1 VRWVRERLHGW
12 LVAGQERAPASAFA
26 LRANSAHARSDS
38 LRWLIGD
45 AVRRSSRREALL
57 AAALAVASV
66 ELLRVLVPVGVD
78 TAAQVYQ
85 TLHWLHGGFQFW
97 DNYWYDGRYSFVDYS
112 LLYYPIAAFLGQLP
126 AVLATLAASG
136 YLFARLVAGRFGVSS
151 PWPVRAFA
159 VSAAIGV
166 WISGEYPFALGMA
179 LGLLA
184 LHLHRH
190 RRLPLAALA
199 ALGALLASPLAFL
212 LLLLSYVGIAL
223 GAGSLRKLMRVD
235 IILGLAI
242 CGALGVALQLAF
254 PIGGNFHFSF
264 WALFQVLAMSA
275 VAYAASI
282 RLSGVGI
289 IRGIFAAM
297 SVAALSAYFIASP
310 LGGNATRLIDYV
322 GAPLIWILLARQL
335 QDQRINRVVAVCVG
349 AIVLCGQL
357 APNLVSASLAL
368 DVPSAEPGYWRGAI
382 AFLRAHENPNFR
394 VEAVDSAGHW
404 DAYYLPAA
412 GIPIVRGW
420 FRQDDFPDNAVLYR
434 PAISPA
440 GYSAWLRRSG
450 VRYVVLPHGELDYST
465 GAESHL
471 LSSGRSGLRAVYTD
485 ASVTIFELPA
495 ATPLLI
501 APAGRHA
508 SVLELGHA
516 SLAVRV
522 SGPGSYP
529 LAINYTPYWRV
540 SPGQSACVVQAADG
554 FSELRAARGGV
565 IRLRFDPTLR
575 AMLADS
581 VSEGSAAASCGIGAL
596 GAR

>member
-1 VRWVRERLHGW
+1 L
-12 LVAGQERAPASAFA
+12 PAA
-26 LRANSAHARSDS
+26 S
-38 LRWLIGD
+38 LRSVLGN
-45 AVRRSSRREALL
+45 AARHSSRREALL
-57 AAALAVASV
+57 AAVLAVASV

-78 TAAQVYQ
+78 SAAQLYQ
-85 TLHWLHGGFQFW
+85 TLRWLHGGFQFW

-112 LLYYPIAAFLGQLP
+112 LLYYPLAAFVGQLA

-159 VSAAIGV
+159 ISAAIGV
-166 WISGEYPFALGMA
+166 WVSGEYPFALGMA

-184 LHLHRH
+184 LSLHRH

-223 GAGSLRKLMRVD
+223 GAGSVRKLMRLD
-235 IILGLAI
+235 IIVGLGA
-242 CGALGVALQLAF
+242 CGALGAALQLAF
-254 PIGGNFHFSF
+254 PIGGDFHFSF
-264 WALFQVLAMSA
+264 WALFQVLAMSVFA
-275 VAYAASI
+275 FVASV

-297 SVAALSAYFIASP
+297 SVAALSAYFISSP

-335 QDQRINRVVAVCVG
+335 QERRIGRAVAALVG
-349 AIVLCGQL
+349 AVVLCGQL

-368 DVPSAEPGYWRGAI
+368 GVDSAEPAYWRGAI
-382 AFLRAHENPNFR
+382 SFLRAHENPNFR

-420 FRQDDFPDNAVLYR
+420 FRQDDFPDNALLYR
-434 PAISPA
+434 TAFSPA
-440 GYSAWLRRSG
+440 RYQAWLRRSG
-450 VRYVVLPHGELDYST
+450 VRYVVLPHGELDYSAT
-465 GAESHL
+465 AEAHV
-471 LSSGRSGLRAVYTD
+471 LSSGRSGLVSVFRD
-485 ASVTIFELPA
+485 RFVTIFELPA
-495 ATPLLI
+495 ATPLLV
-501 APAGRHA
+501 APRGERAA
-508 SVLELGHA
+508 VLELGHA
-516 SLAVRV
+516 SLALRV
-522 SGPGSYP
+522 SGPGTYS

-540 SPGQSACVVQAADG
+540 SPAGSACVAQSPDG
-554 FSELRAARGGV
+554 FSELSTTRAGT
-565 IRLRFDPTLR
+565 IHLRFNPTLR
-575 AMLADS
+575 QMLVES
-581 VSEGSAAASCGIGAL
+581 VGEGTVVPCSLGAL
-596 GAR
+596 GSR